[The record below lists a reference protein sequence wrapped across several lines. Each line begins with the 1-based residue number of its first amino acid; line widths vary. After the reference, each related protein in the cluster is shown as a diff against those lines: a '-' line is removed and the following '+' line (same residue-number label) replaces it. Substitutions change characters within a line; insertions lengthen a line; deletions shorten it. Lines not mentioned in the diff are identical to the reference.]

1 MYILLV
7 DDEVAIYHQKTN
19 QSQQT
24 VEQTEVIQEVV
35 IPEVS
40 KLNHSLMNKIKKI
53 KYRFFRKKR
62 LYVEKERWIYHFSTH
77 HTGRWI
83 VL

>member
-24 VEQTEVIQEVV
+24 VEQTEVIWEVV
-35 IPEVS
+35 LPEVS
-40 KLNHSLMNKIKKI
+40 KLNYSLKNKIKKI
-53 KYRFFRKKR
+53 
-62 LYVEKERWIYHFSTH
+62 KERWIYHFSTH

>member
-7 DDEVAIYHQKTN
+7 DDEVPIYHQKTN

-35 IPEVS
+35 LPEVS

-53 KYRFFRKKR
+53 K
-62 LYVEKERWIYHFSTH
+62 
-77 HTGRWI
+77 
-83 VL
+83 